1 MKKLILAAALC
12 GSIAYAADFPEGS
25 AVSITS
31 PGTYTATSNLSYTSI
46 SVGTGGAT
54 VFDLS
59 GGYTATLSGTGTDV
73 FALTGD
79 DTDLTVKGGTWSFT
93 GSDPVFNRSSGT
105 RGYRRTFTISDGCS
119 FGSPSLTFYVGF
131 GGDDHDAKCVVTGT
145 GSKLS
150 TKSITLCSASTNA
163 QMLVRN
169 GGSVV
174 CTGAIGFDNSNSW
187 TPSRALMDVR
197 GPTSSVT
204 AGSVTVGNGHP
215 TNDLVVADGATV
227 TINGT
232 ANTTFAISYGRQS
245 YANRVVVTNEA
256 TLTVG
261 TAVSFGGY
269 TGEVKDGT
277 FYPAT
282 HHNLLEVLD
291 GSKFQCSTFYAGTKY
306 NSQAGSSNNF
316 IRVSDSTFSC
326 AYFMFAGN
334 NCADNTL
341 HVSGSNS
348 LFSASSGATVFQKN
362 ASRNNVIFDG
372 GATGIVA
379 HASGN
384 RKLVFDAGTENTLT
398 VSNAVLLCDYVQFSG
413 VGCSN
418 NTLRVCGPD
427 AKLVFTSTGSMTG
440 LYYNHPSS
448 NKVVLEDGALWTIGA
463 GFDCGGSNNCVQLLS
478 GSCLSNTSST
488 CIGVQNKTECDD
500 GGEMFVGAGSLL
512 SANQLRL
519 SSDGA
524 RLIVSNGTVR
534 ATQTTES
541 NAVLDGFQSGYDNTT
556 PSYHGTN
563 CVITLMGETPRIESP
578 SSYMGLKRSTK
589 IHFVIPEAGYAN
601 DHIPIFGHN
610 LVTDPSLRCT
620 VDVQAFQSAL
630 RGRKTLTLMSTAR
643 TAGNPFVNLV
653 NSANETAPKGCTF
666 FTETSGGIHYFK
678 LTVKSVGLGAC
689 IIFR

>member
-59 GGYTATLSGTGTDV
+59 GGYTATLSGTGNDV

-93 GSDPVFNRSSGT
+93 GSGPVFNRSSGN

-131 GGDDHDAKCVVTGT
+131 GGGDHDAKCIVTGT

-163 QMLVRN
+163 QMLVRD

-187 TPSRALMDVR
+187 TPLRALMDVR

-204 AGSVTVGNGHP
+204 ADSVTVGNGHP
-215 TNDLVVADGATV
+215 ANTLVVADGATV

-232 ANTTFAISYGRQS
+232 GNTTFAIGAGRQS

-256 TLTVG
+256 TLSVNK
-261 TAVSFGGY
+261 AVAFGGCV
-269 TGEVKDGT
+269 GAVASGT
-277 FYPAT
+277 YYPAT
-282 HHNLLEVLD
+282 HHNVLEVLD
-291 GSKFQCSTFYAGTKY
+291 GSTFQCSTFYAGTQY
-306 NSQAGSSNNF
+306 PNSSLDGSSNNF
-316 IRVSDSTFSC
+316 IRVSDSRFSC
-326 AYFMFAGN
+326 AAFTFSGS
-334 NCADNTL
+334 NCVDNTL

-348 LFSASSGATVFQKN
+348 QFSASSGVSLFQKK

-379 HASGN
+379 HTSN
-384 RKLVFDAGTENTLT
+384 NLKLLFGAGTENTLS
-398 VSNAVLLCDYVQFSG
+398 VSNAVLSCDYVQFSG
-413 VGCSN
+413 EGCSN
-418 NTLRVCGPD
+418 NTLRVCGPN

-478 GSCLSNTSST
+478 GSCLSNASST
-488 CIGVQNKTECDD
+488 CIGVQNKAECDD

-541 NAVLDGFQSGYDNTT
+541 NSATDGFQSGYDNTT

-610 LVTDPSLRCT
+610 LVTDTSLRCT

-643 TAGNPFVNLV
+643 TA
-653 NSANETAPKGCTF
+653 SSDSI
-666 FTETSGGIHYFK
+666 ETSTSRNLSLRIMSFPPGY
-678 LTVKSVGLGAC
+678 SRRCASP
-689 IIFR
+689 